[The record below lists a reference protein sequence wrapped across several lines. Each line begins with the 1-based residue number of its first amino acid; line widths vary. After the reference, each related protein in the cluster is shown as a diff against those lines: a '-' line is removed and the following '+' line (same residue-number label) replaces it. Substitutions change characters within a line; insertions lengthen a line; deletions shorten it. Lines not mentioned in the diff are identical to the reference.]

1 VGDVPDKLE
10 FVKKMEEI
18 DKELQRRTQHIWNE
32 LHPPPKVIPV
42 KKKVRKKA
50 TDVAETASTLPD
62 PSIRWMP
69 FIRWNPTH
77 KTAYC
82 SLTVQQ
88 EKTRNDQGKIVT
100 RPYIE
105 VFDRRRQR
113 LTIDVIEPYSYAY
126 HIIHMDHIWIL
137 TDSDDIARTNVSAG
151 VQWSVIQ
158 MRIYP
163 SIFRMNDCFIEEDRR
178 DFPQSCDHHRHNDD
192 DRIASAIAN
201 VNKEDH
207 PTFGKYVKMKRIGI
221 PDVAIRQKIVQDGLN
236 PDEFDKWFCMS
247 ASSSMT
253 MLSIPIPSAPPSKPP
268 MQVPMAN
275 ILSAIRGG
283 GISLKKVSGEDRETS
298 KRRPSGIDALKDK
311 FAPPSQDELLKV
323 IARLRRK

>member
-1 VGDVPDKLE
+1 
-10 FVKKMEEI
+10 MEKI
-18 DKELQRRTQHIWNE
+18 DRELQRRTQHIWNE

-42 KKKVRKKA
+42 KKKVLKKT
-50 TDVAETASTLPD
+50 TDVTETASTLHD
-62 PSIRWMP
+62 PSIKWMS
-69 FIRWNPTH
+69 FIRWNPAH

-100 RPYIE
+100 RPYLE

-113 LTIDVIEPYSYAY
+113 LTIDVVEPYSYAY

-137 TDSDDIARTNVSAG
+137 TDDDARTNVSAG

-163 SIFRMNDCFIEEDRR
+163 SIFRMNDCFIEEDGR
-178 DFPQSCDHHRHNDD
+178 DFPQSRDCKDD
-192 DRIASAIAN
+192 GIASTIAN

-221 PDVAIRQKIVQDGLN
+221 PDVAIRLKIVQDGLN

-247 ASSSMT
+247 ASSMT
-253 MLSIPIPSAPPSKPP
+253 MSSIQSAPPSKPL
-268 MQVPMAN
+268 MQVSMTS

-283 GISLKKVSGEDRETS
+283 GISLKKVSDEDRETS
-298 KRRPSGIDALKDK
+298 KRRPYGIDALKDK